1 MFCNYCRQVNPND
14 AVYCCACGREIGTAL
29 DRQKNTDPDGEN
41 KSAIEVVPAPS
52 VRIASS
58 TKPNSSAALDSF
70 FSIEEL
76 QKFTDEELDELW
88 RAYTRLQVPPSLAVQ
103 QEIKRRAL
111 LPRQLAPANSAT
123 PTPQSNQPNPGKVQ
137 LEATQ
142 PPVSQPAPIDWMT
155 LLNSETTPQPN
166 KDKSSKVGA
175 DASLPPLPRTASPVE
190 GKGQVASPVGVLRD
204 GKNIIVHRGAR
215 FPNFCIKCGEPARTN
230 LQKTMYWHPSWLAI
244 LIFLGL
250 LPYAIAVLAV
260 RTKMDLTL
268 PLCTLHQEKYKNRRR
283 VSLAILIA
291 SIGLLLSCFYLSDVN
306 IPIALG
312 LGLVG
317 LLTAGIIWE
326 LASTLL
332 RANLIDAEK
341 GSFRGANEGFMQ
353 KCAQR
358 PPLLGS

>member
-1 MFCNYCRQVNPND
+1 MFCNYCRQLNPND
-14 AVYCCACGREIGTAL
+14 ALYCCACGRDIGTAL
-29 DRQKNTDPDGEN
+29 GRQKNSDPDGGDE
-41 KSAIEVVPAPS
+41 SATEVVSAPS

-58 TKPNSSAALDSF
+58 AQRNSSAARDSF

-88 RAYTRLQVPPSLAVQ
+88 HAYAKLQIPPSLAVQ

-111 LPRQLAPANSAT
+111 LPRQPAPANSPT
-123 PTPQSNQPNPGKVQ
+123 PTPQSNPGKAQ
-137 LEATQ
+137 LGAPQ
-142 PPVSQPAPIDWMT
+142 PPVSQPAPTNWMT
-155 LLNSETTPQPN
+155 LLNTETIPQLN
-166 KDKSSKVGA
+166 KHESSKAGA
-175 DASLPPLPRTASPVE
+175 DLAPPPLPRAPSLIE
-190 GKGQVASPVGVLRD
+190 GKAQVASPVGVLRD
-204 GKNIIVHRGAR
+204 GKNIIIPRGAR
-215 FPNFCIKCGEPARTN
+215 FPNFCIKCGEPA
-230 LQKTMYWHPSWLAI
+230 KTSLEKTLYWHPSWLAI

-268 PLCTLHQEKYKNRRR
+268 PLCNLHQEKYKNRRR
-283 VSLAILIA
+283 ISLATLIA
-291 SIGLLLSCFYLSDVN
+291 SIGLLLSCFYLSDDN

-317 LLTAGIIWE
+317 LLTAGILWE

-341 GSFRGANEGFMQ
+341 GSFRGANEGFLQ
-353 KCAQR
+353 KCPQR
-358 PPLLGS
+358 PPVLGS

>member
-1 MFCNYCRQVNPND
+1 MFCNYCRQLNPND
-14 AVYCCACGREIGTAL
+14 ALYCCACGREIGTAL
-29 DRQKNTDPDGEN
+29 GRQKDSDADSEN
-41 KSAIEVVPAPS
+41 KSATEVVPAPS

-58 TKPNSSAALDSF
+58 AQPNSSAARDSI

-88 RAYTRLQVPPSLAVQ
+88 RAYAKLQIPPSLAVQ

-111 LPRQLAPANSAT
+111 LPRQPAPAHSVT
-123 PTPQSNQPNPGKVQ
+123 PTPPQSNPGKVQ
-137 LEATQ
+137 LEVPE
-142 PPVSQPAPIDWMT
+142 PPVSRPAPTDWMT
-155 LLNSETTPQPN
+155 LLNTQATPQAN

-175 DASLPPLPRTASPVE
+175 DIALAPLPRTASPVE
-190 GKGQVASPVGVLRD
+190 GKGQALTPVGVLRD
-204 GKNIIVHRGAR
+204 GKNIIVPRGAR

-230 LQKTMYWHPSWLAI
+230 LQKTMYWHPSWLII

-268 PLCTLHQEKYKNRRR
+268 PLCILHQEKYRTRRR
-283 VSLAILIA
+283 VSLAILVA
-291 SIGLLLSCFYLSDVN
+291 SVGLLLSCFYLSDDS

-317 LLTAGIIWE
+317 LLTAGILWE

-332 RANLIDAEK
+332 RANLIDAEQV
-341 GSFRGANEGFMQ
+341 SFRGDNEGFIQ
-353 KCAQR
+353 KCPQR
-358 PPLLGS
+358 PPVLGS

>member
-29 DRQKNTDPDGEN
+29 GRQKNFEPDRESKIG
-41 KSAIEVVPAPS
+41 IEVVPAPS

-58 TKPNSSAALDSF
+58 TNPNSPAALDSF
-70 FSIEEL
+70 SVEEL
-76 QKFTDEELDELW
+76 QKFTDAELDELW
-88 RAYTRLQVPPSLAVQ
+88 SAYTRLQIPPSVAVK

-111 LPRQLAPANSAT
+111 LPRQLTPANSAT
-123 PTPQSNQPNPGKVQ
+123 PMPQSNPGKAQ

-142 PPVSQPAPIDWMT
+142 PPVFQAAPIDWMT
-155 LLNSETTPQPN
+155 LLNTETTPQPN
-166 KDKSSKVGA
+166 KDKSSKAGA
-175 DASLPPLPRTASPVE
+175 DVAPPPLLRTASPVVGE
-190 GKGQVASPVGVLRD
+190 GQVASPVGVLRD
-204 GKNIIVHRGAR
+204 GKNIIVRRGAR

-230 LQKTMYWHPSWLAI
+230 LQKRMYWHPSWLAI

-260 RTKMDLTL
+260 RKKMDLTL

-291 SIGLLLSCFYLSDVN
+291 SIGLLLSCFYLSDDN

-312 LGLVG
+312 LGLIG
-317 LLTAGIIWE
+317 LLTAGIVWKI
-326 LASTLL
+326 ASTPL

-353 KCAQR
+353 KCPQR
-358 PPLLGS
+358 PPVLGS